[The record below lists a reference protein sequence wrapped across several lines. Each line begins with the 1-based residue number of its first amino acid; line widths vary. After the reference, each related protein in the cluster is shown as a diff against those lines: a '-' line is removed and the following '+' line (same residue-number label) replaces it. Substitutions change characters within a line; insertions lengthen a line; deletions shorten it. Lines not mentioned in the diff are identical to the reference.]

1 MNHPIDALAYQ
12 AVFGSEAEKQT
23 ARFEIWQKAVEAG
36 IILSSIN
43 DLYMARGRGEMPNTF
58 TVPAMNLRGMVYDT
72 ARALFQ
78 AAKQDQVGALI
89 CEIAR
94 SEMGYTSQSPQEYVS
109 VVTAAALREGWSGPL
124 FIQGDHFQA
133 KASGMGQAK
142 DGELKTIQNLIAE
155 AIQAGFYNIDIDMS
169 TLVDLDKPTEAEQ
182 QVPNYTHSAELTKVV
197 RELEPEGITV
207 SVGAEIGHVGG
218 KNSTVADFE
227 AFMEGY
233 QRLLPSDTVGI
244 SKISV
249 QTGTDHGGKVLADG
263 TLADLDVDFSILR
276 DITQAAQEKYQVGG
290 TVQHGAST
298 LPDQFFDEFVK
309 AGALEVH
316 LATGFQNLLL
326 DHPAFPKDLLA
337 EMYAYIDEH
346 CADERKETHTPEQF
360 HYKLRK
366 KALGPFKQKLWD
378 LPEDTRATLREA
390 LAERFAFFFQALNV
404 TNTQEGVKN
413 TVKAV
418 VVQKTLEDF
427 SGGQKQ
433 HKDVKGLAD

>member
-1 MNHPIDALAYQ
+1 MHPIDTLAYQ
-12 AVFGSEAEKQT
+12 AVFGSDSEKQQ
-23 ARFEIWQKAVEAG
+23 ARFQIWQQATEAG
-36 IILSSIN
+36 IVLSSIN
-43 DLYMARGRGEMPNTF
+43 DLYMARGRGEVPNTF

-78 AAKQDQVGALI
+78 AAKQHQVGALI

-94 SEMGYTSQSPQEYVS
+94 SEMGYTNQNPQEYVS

-133 KASGMGQAK
+133 KAAGMGAAK
-142 DGELKTIQNLIAE
+142 DGEINTIQNLIAE

-182 QVPNYTHSAELTKVV
+182 QVPNYTHSAELTQVV
-197 RELEPEGITV
+197 RRLEPNGITV
-207 SVGAEIGHVGG
+207 SIGAEIGHVGG

-233 QRLLPSDTVGI
+233 QRLLPEGLEGI

-276 DITQAAQEKYQVGG
+276 DITQAAQKTYQVGG

-337 EMYAYIDEH
+337 EMYAHIDEH
-346 CADERKETHTPEQF
+346 CADERKETHTAEQF
-360 HYKLRK
+360 HYSLRK

-378 LPEDTRATLREA
+378 LPEDTRETLRGA
-390 LAERFAFFFQALNV
+390 LAERFAFFFQALGV
-404 TNTQEGVKN
+404 TNTQAVVQN
-413 TVKAV
+413 TVKPV

-427 SGGQKQ
+427 APAQKQ
-433 HKDVKGLAD
+433 VKDVKGLAD

>member
-12 AVFGSEAEKQT
+12 AVFGSEAEKRT